1 MTNRI
6 DLQNL
11 INTSNIP
18 DVVNLAKA
26 ELQKL
31 DLQEKSLQTPQDI
44 MSQSLL
50 MLKDTIDAFKKTN
63 TGTPNSNIDLDAVKK
78 LIKDSK
84 ISKIKFKDLDD
95 SLQNK
100 LSGQVQVKLTLA
112 NQFTTG
118 SGKQIKESQLIK
130 PLFQKLLSDFVAKN
144 NVYLYGAAGTGKTYI
159 VEQVAKFLGYNYVE
173 VNCNQFTSPLDLVG
187 GQTIEGYQKGKL
199 EMAWTNVN
207 VLGDEMKGAILCL
220 DELPKLDP
228 NTAGVLNAALAKIK
242 LGTEGDPAFIYNGK
256 GEKIY
261 KKNIFVV
268 ATGNTRLNETS
279 TDYEANFKQDLSLQ
293 DRFVGSTYEVLSDYE
308 SEFNELEGFAF
319 IFLYM
324 IKIREIIQSRDWA
337 SKAFVSFRIL
347 ISLRDTYIVSREYSK
362 QIITPD
368 TVITSP
374 KTLKMGIDSFLSLF
388 STTQRQALKDL
399 SEYDDF
405 INIITTKDSL
415 PMTELNTKKEI
426 TASEKIIAVNK
437 ENLRLI
443 NG

>member
-31 DLQEKSLQTPQDI
+31 DLQEKSLQGDI

-84 ISKIKFKDLDD
+84 ISKITFKDLDD

-242 LGTEGDPAFIYNGK
+242 LGIEGDPAFIYNGK

-368 TVITSP
+368 TSITSP

-388 STTQRQALKDL
+388 SPTQRQALKDL

-405 INIITTKDSL
+405 INIIATKDSL

-426 TASEKIIAVNK
+426 TDSEKIIAVNK

>member
-31 DLQEKSLQTPQDI
+31 DLQEKSLQGDI

-84 ISKIKFKDLDD
+84 ISKITFKDLDD

-130 PLFQKLLSDFVAKN
+130 PLFQKLLSDFVATN
-144 NVYLYGAAGTGKTYI
+144 NVYLYGAAGTGMTYI

-242 LGTEGDPAFIYNGK
+242 LGIEGDPAFIYNGK

-368 TVITSP
+368 TSITSP

-388 STTQRQALKDL
+388 SPTQRQALKDL

-405 INIITTKDSL
+405 INIIATKDSL

-426 TASEKIIAVNK
+426 TDSEKIIAVNK